1 MKKTGSVALLITLI
15 FSTCIPSFAQ
25 KRIVTRKA
33 APAPAPAAKVDSIL
47 FDSVDAVSEG
57 GGVVLRW
64 GTKSE
69 TRIVGFYVYRVT
81 DKGRELINP
90 AMVLG
95 SAAKVRSQTLYGE
108 KYELYDPQ
116 GKLSTSYL
124 IESIDLDGRHIST
137 DRLG

>member
-81 DKGRELINP
+81 
-90 AMVLG
+90 A
-95 SAAKVRSQTLYGE
+95 Y
-108 KYELYDPQ
+108 
-116 GKLSTSYL
+116 
-124 IESIDLDGRHIST
+124 LDGPTWRKIYKQAFTKHRADPGIL
-137 DRLG
+137 RIRRIG